1 MEILGIDVGGSAL
14 KGAIVDVNSGKMI
27 AERVRVATPE
37 GAKPADMAEVVLQIV
52 KQLNWKGPIG
62 CGFPAVVKNGV
73 AYSAANIDQSWIG
86 TNVSKIFSETAH
98 CPVYTAN
105 DADVAGLA
113 ELEFGAGKEY
123 INEIVLILT
132 LGTGIGTALFAN
144 GHLMPNMELGHI
156 EIRGKD
162 AEKRASAA
170 QKTNKKLSYRRWA
183 ERLQE
188 YLERIEALINPDVII
203 LGGGISKDSD
213 RFLQY
218 LNTRAKLL
226 PATLLN
232 QAGIVGAAM
241 YAKQQ
246 LTTIENTSKG

>member
-14 KGAIVDVNSGKMI
+14 KGAIVDVNAGKMI
-27 AERVRVATPE
+27 TERVKIATPE
-37 GAKPADMAEVVLQIV
+37 GAKPADMAGVAVQIV

-62 CGFPAVVKNGV
+62 CGFPAVIKKGV

-86 TNVSKIFSETAH
+86 TDVSRIFSEATQ

-105 DADVAGLA
+105 DADVAGIA
-113 ELEFGAGKEY
+113 ELEFGAGREH

-132 LGTGIGTALFAN
+132 LGTGIGTALFAD

-170 QKTNKKLSYRRWA
+170 QKTNKKLSYCRWA
-183 ERLQE
+183 EHLQE

-213 RFLQY
+213 KFMQFLH
-218 LNTRAKLL
+218 TRAKLL
-226 PATLLN
+226 PAMLLN

-241 YAKQQ
+241 YAKQE
-246 LTTIENTSKG
+246 LAALENATKR

>member
-14 KGAIVDVNSGKMI
+14 KGAIVDVQSGKMLT
-27 AERVRVATPE
+27 ERVRIATPE
-37 GAKPADMAEVVLQIV
+37 GGKPEDMAQVAGQIV
-52 KQLNWKGPIG
+52 EQLNWKGPIG
-62 CGFPAVVKNGV
+62 CGFPAVVKKGV
-73 AYSAANIDQSWIG
+73 SYSAANVDKSWIG
-86 TNVSKIFSETAH
+86 TSVSELFSKYTH

-113 ELEFGAGKEY
+113 EMEFGAGKEY
-123 INEIVLILT
+123 YNDVVLILT
-132 LGTGIGTALFAN
+132 LGTGIGTALFSE

-170 QKTNKKLSYRRWA
+170 QRTNKKLSYRRWA
-183 ERLQE
+183 EHLQE
-188 YLERIEALINPDVII
+188 YLEHMEALINPDVII
-203 LGGGISKDSD
+203 LGGGISKDAD
-213 RFLQY
+213 KFMQY

-226 PATLLN
+226 TAVLLN

-246 LTTIENTSKG
+246 LSAAENTAKS

>member
-14 KGAIVDVNSGKMI
+14 KGAVVNVDSGEMVTDRI
-27 AERVRVATPE
+27 RIPTPD
-37 GAKPADMAEVVLQIV
+37 GAKPADMALVAGEIV

-62 CGFPAVVKNGV
+62 CGFPAVIKKGV
-73 AYSAANIDQSWIG
+73 AYSAANIDSSWIG
-86 TNVSKIFSETAH
+86 TNVSQAFSKTSN

-105 DADVAGLA
+105 DADVAGVA
-113 ELEFGAGKEY
+113 EMAFGAGKEY
-123 INEIVLILT
+123 GNGSVLFLT
-132 LGTGIGTALFAN
+132 LGTGIGTAIFFE
-144 GHLMPNMELGHI
+144 GHLFPNTEFGHI
-156 EIRGKD
+156 EMRGRD

-170 QKTNKKLSYRRWA
+170 QRTEKKLSYEQWA

-188 YLERIEALINPDVII
+188 YLEKMEKLLSPDVVI

-213 RFLQY
+213 KFLHY
-218 LNTRAKLL
+218 IHIRAKVI

-246 LTTIENTSKG
+246 LAAGAAAE

>member
-1 MEILGIDVGGSAL
+1 MDILGIDVGGSAL
-14 KGAIVDVNSGKMI
+14 KGAIVDVNTGKMI
-27 AERVRVATPE
+27 TERVKIATPE
-37 GAKPADMAEVVLQIV
+37 GAKPADMAGVVTQIV

-86 TNVSKIFSETAH
+86 TNVSKLFSEAAQ
-98 CPVYTAN
+98 CPVFTAN

-113 ELEFGAGKEY
+113 ELEFGAGREY

-132 LGTGIGTALFAN
+132 LGTGIGTALFVG

-183 ERLQE
+183 EHLQE

-213 RFLQY
+213 KFMQY
-218 LNTRAKLL
+218 LHTRAKLL
-226 PATLLN
+226 PAMLLN

-241 YAKQQ
+241 YAKQE
-246 LTTIENTSKG
+246 LAALENPSKR